1 LAATC
6 AGDAGCLMPI
16 TAVIVRLAWRNL
28 WRNHR
33 RTLIMIA
40 AVAVGVS
47 AMLFMTALLRGMVN
61 EMIRGAV
68 KTLPGHIQIHHPD
81 YRDDP
86 NVVNAIAQPQG
97 ELLETLQSDAV
108 ISWASRVRV
117 PAVISSER
125 ESRSLTLLGVNPVR
139 EGTLSFVMDNMVAGR
154 FLDRPD
160 DAGIVIGRKLAERLE
175 TGVGKR
181 IVLMSQDPD
190 NEIVDRGFR
199 IVGLFEAKLQSIEE
213 GFVFIGMDTAQTL
226 LRLGDRVHEVS
237 LAGSDF
243 RRLEPLY
250 QAVAAAAGPE
260 LSVLPWYRLDS
271 YLGAL
276 LELMDG
282 FVLVWI
288 IVIFLALAFGLVNTL
303 VMAVFERVHEIGL
316 LLALGM
322 RPFLILAQIVTESGL
337 LLLIGLVIGN
347 LLAWASVAGSQG
359 GIDVSVVADGMEMFG
374 ASATLYP
381 ELMPAD
387 LLMANAVV
395 FLLGLVASLSPA
407 WRASRYQ
414 PIEALSRV

>member
-1 LAATC
+1 MPGAAV
-6 AGDAGCLMPI
+6 
-16 TAVIVRLAWRNL
+16 VIRLAWRNL

-33 RTLIMIA
+33 RTLIMIV
-40 AVAVGVS
+40 AVAVGMS

-61 EMIRGAV
+61 EMIRGSV
-68 KTLPGHIQIHHPD
+68 RILPGHMQIHHPD

-86 NVVNAIAQPQG
+86 SVVNAIAQPQG
-97 ELLETLQSDAV
+97 ALLKALQSDAV
-108 ISWASRVRV
+108 VSWASRVRV

-125 ESRSLTLLGVNPVR
+125 ESRSLTLLGVDPAR
-139 EGTLSFVMDNMVAGR
+139 EGSLSFVTDSMVAGR
-154 FLDRPD
+154 FLDRRD
-160 DAGIVIGRKLAERLE
+160 DAGIVIGHKLAETLE

-181 IVLMSQDPD
+181 IVLMSQDPN

-199 IVGLFEAKLQSIEE
+199 IIGLFEAKLQSIEE
-213 GFVFIGMDTAQTL
+213 GFVFIAIDTAQAFL
-226 LRLGDRVHEVS
+226 HLGDRIHEISV
-237 LAGSDF
+237 AGADY
-243 RRLEPLY
+243 RALEPLL
-250 QAVAAAAGPE
+250 QVVTAAAGPE

-276 LELMDG
+276 LDLMDG

-322 RPFLILAQIVTESGL
+322 RPFLILAQIVVESGL
-337 LLLIGLVIGN
+337 LLLVGLVIGN
-347 LLAWASVAGSQG
+347 LLAWAVVAGFQQ
-359 GIDVSVVADGMEMFG
+359 GIDVSVVADGMELFG
-374 ASATLYP
+374 ASAILYP
-381 ELMPAD
+381 ELLRTD
-387 LLMANAVV
+387 VLMANAVV

-414 PIEALSRV
+414 PVEALSRV

>member
-1 LAATC
+1 
-6 AGDAGCLMPI
+6 
-16 TAVIVRLAWRNL
+16 
-28 WRNHR
+28 
-33 RTLIMIA
+33 
-40 AVAVGVS
+40 
-47 AMLFMTALLRGMVN
+47 
-61 EMIRGAV
+61 
-68 KTLPGHIQIHHPD
+68 LPGHIQIHHPD

-97 ELLETLQSDAV
+97 ELLEALQSDAV
-108 ISWASRVRV
+108 ISWASRIRV

-125 ESRSLTLLGVNPVR
+125 ESRSLTMLGVNPAR
-139 EGTLSFVMDNMVAGR
+139 EGTVSFVTNGIVAGR

-160 DAGIVIGRKLAERLE
+160 DTGIVIGRKLAETLE
-175 TGVGKR
+175 TDVGKR

-190 NEIVDRGFR
+190 NGIVDRGFR
-199 IVGLFEAKLQSIEE
+199 IVGLFEAKLQTIEE
-213 GFVFIGMDTAQTL
+213 GFVFIGIDTAQNF
-226 LRLGDRVHEVS
+226 LRLGDRVHEISV
-237 LAGSDF
+237 AGADY
-243 RRLEPLY
+243 RALEPLY

-276 LELMDG
+276 LNLMDG

-288 IVIFLALAFGLVNTL
+288 IVIFLALSFGLVNTL

-322 RPFLILAQIVTESGL
+322 RPFLILAQIVAESGL

-347 LLAWASVAGSQG
+347 FLAWAAVAGFQQ

-374 ASATLYP
+374 ASAMLYP
-381 ELMPAD
+381 ELLPAD

-395 FLLGLVASLSPA
+395 FLLGIVASLSPA

>member
-1 LAATC
+1 MRMA
-6 AGDAGCLMPI
+6 P
-16 TAVIVRLAWRNL
+16 VIARLAWRNL

-61 EMIRGAV
+61 EMIRGSV

-86 NVVNAIAQPQG
+86 NVVNALAQPQG
-97 ELLETLQSDAV
+97 ELLKTLQSDAV
-108 ISWASRVRV
+108 VSWASRVRV

-125 ESRSLTLLGVNPVR
+125 ESRSLTLLGVDPER
-139 EGTLSFVMDNMVAGR
+139 EGSLSFVTNGMVAGR

-160 DAGIVIGRKLAERLE
+160 DPGIVIGRKLAETLE

-213 GFVFIGMDTAQTL
+213 GFVFTGIDTAQTF
-226 LRLGDRVHEVS
+226 LRLGERVHEISVVG
-237 LAGSDF
+237 ANF
-243 RRLEPLY
+243 RTIDPLL
-250 QAVAAAAGPE
+250 QSVAAAAGPE

-276 LELMDG
+276 LDLMDG

-316 LLALGM
+316 MLALGM
-322 RPFLILAQIVTESGL
+322 RPFVILAQIVAESGL
-337 LLLIGLVIGN
+337 LLLIGLVAGN
-347 LLAWASVAGSQG
+347 LLAWAAVAAFQG
-359 GIDVSVVADGMEMFG
+359 GIDVSAVARGMEMFG
-374 ASATLYP
+374 ASAMLYP

-387 LLMANAVV
+387 LIMANVLV
-395 FLLGLVASLSPA
+395 MLLGIVASLSPA
-407 WRASRYQ
+407 WRASLYQ
-414 PIEALSRV
+414 PIEALSRG

>member
-1 LAATC
+1 
-6 AGDAGCLMPI
+6 MPI

-175 TGVGKR
+175 TGIGKR

-213 GFVFIGMDTAQTL
+213 GFVFIGMDTAQIF

-387 LLMANAVV
+387 LFMANAVV